1 MQTPEHAVQTSSQ
14 SMVRGLLLD
23 SDRVALVSEHQIFY
37 DRKAGLLEVLPVDL
51 EETYRPI
58 GITLRAHTQPS
69 PAAKLFLE
77 ELREVAKELNR

>member
-1 MQTPEHAVQTSSQ
+1 MQTPKHAVQTSSQ

-69 PAAKLFLE
+69 PAATLFLE
-77 ELREVAKELNR
+77 ELRRVAKELKQ